1 MIEKEKKMKTK
12 IAALLLICFV
22 TLPADA
28 ANPPDFS
35 GGWVFNPGKSKNIG
49 MMSDMKLTETI
60 KQSPASI
67 DVITETTFQGNNQ
80 HTTTHYDLNGK
91 AAANDS
97 PMAGPSETV
106 SKWAG
111 EKLVTTWT
119 SAGAV
124 AGTKAVRTEIWSLS
138 PDGKTMTVES
148 VRGANPPVVMVFDK
162 K

>member
-1 MIEKEKKMKTK
+1 MIEKEKKMKMK

-22 TLPADA
+22 TLPAHA

-60 KQSPASI
+60 KQSSASI
-67 DVITETTFQGNNQ
+67 DVITESTFQGNNQ
-80 HTTTHYDLNGK
+80 QTTTHYDLNGK
-91 AAANDS
+91 AVANDS

>member
-1 MIEKEKKMKTK
+1 MKTK
-12 IAALLLICFV
+12 IAALLLFCFV
-22 TLPADA
+22 TLPAHA

-80 HTTTHYDLNGK
+80 QTTTHYDLNGK
-91 AAANDS
+91 ATANDS

>member
-1 MIEKEKKMKTK
+1 MKTK

-22 TLPADA
+22 TLPAHA

-35 GGWVFNPGKSKNIG
+35 GRWAFDPQKSKNIG

-67 DVITETTFQGNNQ
+67 DVTTEATFQGNNQ
-80 HTTTHYDLNGK
+80 QTTTHYDLTGK

-97 PMAGPSETV
+97 PMAGPSETL
-106 SKWAG
+106 SKWKG

-119 SAGAV
+119 SVGAV
-124 AGTKAVRTEIWSLS
+124 AGTKTVRTEMWSLS

-148 VRGANPPVVMVFDK
+148 VRGSNPPVIMVFDK